1 MHPDEIKQLIEQG
14 ISNAQA
20 IVTGEGGKY
29 EAIVISPSF
38 DGMSMVK
45 EHQMVYATV
54 NEHIASGELHA
65 LSIKAYTPDE
75 WNKIATRAENPEN
88 RDR

>member
-1 MHPDEIKQLIEQG
+1 MEPEEIKKLIENG
-14 ISNAQA
+14 ITHAQA

-29 EAIVISPSF
+29 EAIVISPIF
-38 DGMSMVK
+38 EGLSMVK

-54 NEHIASGELHA
+54 NAQIASGVLHA

-75 WNKIATRAENPEN
+75 WEELNK
-88 RDR
+88 